1 MEDFP
6 RTPERLPLDSNGCP
20 CRRHQSDLLSSGSL
34 FRTPHP
40 KQELCECSII
50 REQFLAFGHEIEGR
64 IHLDHGAPRARSSRF
79 CEFILTR
86 KLKLLEFGS
95 AILAVNGFT
104 WIVSLAR
111 PTSVTVSRRSGNG
124 GRPVDS

>member
-6 RTPERLPLDSNGCP
+6 QTPERLPLDSNGCP

-34 FRTPHP
+34 FRNRHP

-50 REQFLAFGHEIEGR
+50 REQFLASGHEIGGR

-79 CEFILTR
+79 CEFIVTR
-86 KLKLLEFGS
+86 KLKLPRVWFRNSYSKRLHEDCQ
-95 AILAVNGFT
+95 
-104 WIVSLAR
+104 
-111 PTSVTVSRRSGNG
+111 SRTTYSG
-124 GRPVDS
+124 